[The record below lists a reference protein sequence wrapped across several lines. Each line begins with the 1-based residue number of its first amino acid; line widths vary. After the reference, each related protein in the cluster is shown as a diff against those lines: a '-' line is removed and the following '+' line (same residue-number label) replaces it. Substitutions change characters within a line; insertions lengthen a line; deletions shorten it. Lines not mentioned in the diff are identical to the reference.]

1 MTDHAVTVTSVT
13 SQYATQV
20 AQDLEL
26 NTKEQER
33 IGAELSALQAQLVVL
48 QDDQSV
54 LHSMQNT
61 LGSRPASAPST
72 PEPSTSLPQQASG
85 KNTPA
90 RRAPSK
96 TAAKTPAPSKT
107 AAKTPA
113 PSKTAAKAPAPSK
126 TAAKAP
132 NAKKTTAQAKK
143 DKAQAA
149 EPKAATASAQP
160 TLIALIRTHL
170 DQQKEPRSAAE
181 VTSAL
186 AGAHP
191 QRTIKSTVVRTTL
204 ENLVAKSQAHRSKQG
219 ASVLYTSS
227 AVQATTHKAPTPAL
241 PKTEQDN
248 NKREKAGAVSS

>member
-26 NTKEQER
+26 NAKEQER

-54 LHSMQNT
+54 LHRIHKT
-61 LGSRPASAPST
+61 LDSRPASAPST
-72 PEPSTSLPQQASG
+72 PQPSTSLPQQASG
-85 KNTPA
+85 KNTTA

-96 TAAKTPAPSKT
+96 TAAKAPS
-107 AAKTPA
+107 
-113 PSKTAAKAPAPSK
+113 
-126 TAAKAP
+126 
-132 NAKKTTAQAKK
+132 AKKTTAQAKK
-143 DKAQAA
+143 DKTQAA

-186 AGAHP
+186 AKAHP

-219 ASVLYTSS
+219 ASVLYTSG

-241 PKTEQDN
+241 PKTEQDS

>member
-26 NTKEQER
+26 NAKEQER

-54 LHSMQNT
+54 LHRIHKT
-61 LGSRPASAPST
+61 LDSRPASAPST

-85 KNTPA
+85 KNTTA
-90 RRAPSK
+90 RR
-96 TAAKTPAPSKT
+96 
-107 AAKTPA
+107 A

-132 NAKKTTAQAKK
+132 SAKKTTAQAKK

-181 VTSAL
+181 VTSSL
-186 AGAHP
+186 AQAHP

-219 ASVLYTSS
+219 ASVLYTSG
-227 AVQATTHKAPTPAL
+227 AVQATTHKAPAPAL
-241 PKTEQDN
+241 PKTEQDS

>member
-1 MTDHAVTVTSVT
+1 MTDNPVTITSVT

-33 IGAELSALQAQLVVL
+33 IGAELAALQAQLVVL

-54 LHSMQNT
+54 LHSMQKT
-61 LGSRPASAPST
+61 LGSRPASVPST

-85 KNTPA
+85 KKTTT

-96 TAAKTPAPSKT
+96 TAT
-107 AAKTPA
+107 
-113 PSKTAAKAPAPSK
+113 KASS
-126 TAAKAP
+126 
-132 NAKKTTAQAKK
+132 AKKTTAQAKK
-143 DKAQAA
+143 DKAQGA

-186 AGAHP
+186 AEAHP

-219 ASVLYTSS
+219 ASVLYTSV
-227 AVQATTHKAPTPAL
+227 AVQAAPQEAPAPAL
-241 PKTEQDN
+241 PQTEQDS

>member
-1 MTDHAVTVTSVT
+1 MTDNPVTITSVT

-26 NTKEQER
+26 NAEEQER
-33 IGAELSALQAQLVVL
+33 IGAELSALQAQLRIL

-54 LHSMQNT
+54 LHSIQKT
-61 LGSRPASAPST
+61 LGSRPAAAPT
-72 PEPSTSLPQQASG
+72 APKPSTSLPQQASG
-85 KNTPA
+85 KNTTT

-96 TAAKTPAPSKT
+96 TP
-107 AAKTPA
+107 
-113 PSKTAAKAPAPSK
+113 AKAPS
-126 TAAKAP
+126 
-132 NAKKTTAQAKK
+132 AKKTTVQAKK
-143 DKAQAA
+143 EKAQGA

-186 AGAHP
+186 AEAHP
-191 QRTIKSTVVRTTL
+191 HRKIKSTVVRTTL

-219 ASVLYTSS
+219 ASVFYTSV
-227 AVQATTHKAPTPAL
+227 AVQAATEKAPAPVL
-241 PKTEQDN
+241 PQSEQDSS
-248 NKREKAGAVSS
+248 KRDKAGAVSS

>member
-26 NTKEQER
+26 NAKEQER

-54 LHSMQNT
+54 LHRIHKT

-72 PEPSTSLPQQASG
+72 PEPSTSLPLQASG
-85 KNTPA
+85 KNTTA
-90 RRAPSK
+90 RR
-96 TAAKTPAPSKT
+96 
-107 AAKTPA
+107 A

-132 NAKKTTAQAKK
+132 SAKKTTAQAKK
-143 DKAQAA
+143 DKTQAA

-186 AGAHP
+186 AKAHP

-227 AVQATTHKAPTPAL
+227 AVQATTHKAPAPAL
-241 PKTEQDN
+241 PKTEQDS